1 MMRGGRFSITH
12 PSFLMRLWTRDESG
26 NKLWKP
32 ADDHLTIRAD
42 VSDFRGPTR
51 RCHRPLSRCSGALM
65 SASFLADALR
75 EPTPGSE
82 PSPEL
87 DHVWRIPDFVVI
99 RALP

>member
-12 PSFLMRLWTRDESG
+12 PSFLMWLWTRDESG
-26 NKLWKP
+26 KRLWKP
-32 ADDHLTIRAD
+32 ADGYLTIR
-42 VSDFRGPTR
+42 SDPNDFWGPTR
-51 RCHRPLSRCSGALM
+51 RCHRPLSWYFGAPM
-65 SASFLADALR
+65 SARFLADALR